1 MKKLVCMLAL
11 AVISYGS
18 VYAGTTTVKAG
29 TALQDTTKKKVKI
42 KGDKKKVK
50 MKNDST
56 KTKTKMKMKKDTIS
70 KM

>member
-1 MKKLVCMLAL
+1 MLAL
-11 AVISYGS
+11 AAISFGS
-18 VYAGTTTVKAG
+18 VYAGTSTVKAG
-29 TALQDTTKKKVKI
+29 SAMQDTTKKKVKV

-56 KTKTKMKMKKDTIS
+56 KMKMKKDTMS

>member
-1 MKKLVCMLAL
+1 MKKLCCMLAL
-11 AVISYGS
+11 AAISYGS
-18 VYAGTTTVKAG
+18 VYAATGTVKA
-29 TALQDTTKKKVKI
+29 TPAMQDTTKKKVKV

-56 KTKTKMKMKKDTIS
+56 KTKMKMKKDTMS

>member
-11 AVISYGS
+11 GAISFGS
-18 VYAGTTTVKAG
+18 VYAGSYTVKTNA
-29 TALQDTTKKKVKI
+29 ALQDTTKKKVKV

-56 KTKTKMKMKKDTIS
+56 KTKIKMKKDTMS